1 MVIRGL
7 IILLKDSLP
16 VCDKCRIC
24 LLTKKP
30 KHLYDYLDDIKTTF
44 LVEGINTPS
53 HLIHS
58 SVKPSTLE
66 ELLGQDYKRI
76 SKEIEKFI
84 SDYISKS
91 SAKGL
96 VIGLSGGLDS
106 SVVLKLIVN
115 ALGASKVLGLVM
127 PSDTTPNDD
136 TNHAIDL
143 AKELRIKYRVI
154 DIHPIIRKFE
164 EILPEDKGARGNL
177 MARIRMSLLYYYAG
191 INGYLV
197 AGTSDKSEIQ
207 IGYFSKFGDGAA
219 DIMPIAGLYKTQV
232 RALAKY
238 LGIPEAIIQKKSSPR
253 LWDNHLAE
261 EEIGMDYE
269 TIDPILHLLVDKK
282 IHLKDVARKLGVDT
296 KQVNKVKKMIE
307 KSLHKRSPAAIVS
320 L

>member
-1 MVIRGL
+1 
-7 IILLKDSLP
+7 
-16 VCDKCRIC
+16 
-24 LLTKKP
+24 
-30 KHLYDYLDDIKTTF
+30 
-44 LVEGINTPS
+44 
-53 HLIHS
+53 
-58 SVKPSTLE
+58 VKPSTLE

-106 SVVLKLIVN
+106 SVVLKLSVN

-232 RALAKY
+232 RSLAEY
-238 LGIPEAIIQKKSSPR
+238 LGIPVVIVEKKSSPR

-269 TIDPILHLLVDKK
+269 IIDQILYLLVDKK
-282 IHLKDVARKLGVDT
+282 MQLKDATRKLGIDT
-296 KQVNKVKKMIE
+296 KHVNKVKKMIE

>member
-1 MVIRGL
+1 MTSKNKSL
-7 IILLKDSLP
+7 IKD
-16 VCDKCRIC
+16 I
-24 LLTKKP
+24 
-30 KHLYDYLDDIKTTF
+30 
-44 LVEGINTPS
+44 INTS
-53 HLIHS
+53 KQLIHS
-58 SVKPSTLE
+58 SVKPSALE
-66 ELLGQDYKRI
+66 ELLGQDYKKI
-76 SKEIEKFI
+76 SKKIEKFI

-106 SVVLKLIVN
+106 SVVLKLSVN
-115 ALGASKVLGLVM
+115 ALGTSKVLGLVM

-232 RALAKY
+232 RSLAEY
-238 LGIPEAIIQKKSSPR
+238 LDIPVVIVQKKSSPR

-269 TIDPILHLLVDKK
+269 IIDQILYLLVDKK
-282 IHLKDVARKLGVDT
+282 IQPKDIKRKLGVST
-296 KQVNKVKKMIE
+296 KHVSKVNDMIE
-307 KSLHKRSPAAIVS
+307 KSLHKRRPAAIVS

>member
-1 MVIRGL
+1 M
-7 IILLKDSLP
+7 
-16 VCDKCRIC
+16 
-24 LLTKKP
+24 
-30 KHLYDYLDDIKTTF
+30 
-44 LVEGINTPS
+44 
-53 HLIHS
+53 
-58 SVKPSTLE
+58 LE

-76 SKEIEKFI
+76 SKKIEKFI

-96 VIGLSGGLDS
+96 AIGLSGGLDS
-106 SVVLKLIVN
+106 SVVLKLSVN

-136 TNHAIDL
+136 THHAIDL
-143 AKELRIKYRVI
+143 AKELRIKYLVI
-154 DIHPIIRKFE
+154 DIRPIIRKFE

-177 MARIRMSLLYYYAG
+177 MARIRMSLLYYHAG

-232 RALAKY
+232 RALAEY
-238 LGIPEAIIQKKSSPR
+238 LGIPAVIIQKKSSPR
-253 LWDNHLAE
+253 LWNNHLAE

-269 TIDPILHLLVDKK
+269 MIDQILYLLVDRKMQ
-282 IHLKDVARKLGVDT
+282 LKDATRKLGIHA
-296 KQVNKVKKMIE
+296 KYINEVNKMIE
-307 KSLHKRSPAAIVS
+307 KSLHKRSPAATIS

>member
-1 MVIRGL
+1 
-7 IILLKDSLP
+7 
-16 VCDKCRIC
+16 
-24 LLTKKP
+24 
-30 KHLYDYLDDIKTTF
+30 
-44 LVEGINTPS
+44 
-53 HLIHS
+53 
-58 SVKPSTLE
+58 VKPSTLE
-66 ELLGQDYKRI
+66 KLLGQDYKRI

-84 SDYISKS
+84 SDYVSKS

-106 SVVLKLIVN
+106 SVVLKLSVN
-115 ALGASKVLGLVM
+115 ALGTSKVLGLVM

-136 TNHAIDL
+136 TTHAIDL

-154 DIHPIIRKFE
+154 DIYPIIRKFE

-191 INGYLV
+191 VNGYLV

-232 RALAKY
+232 RSLAEY
-238 LGIPEAIIQKKSSPR
+238 LGIPVVIVQKKSSPR
-253 LWDNHLAE
+253 LWDKHLAE
-261 EEIGMDYE
+261 EEIGLDYE
-269 TIDPILHLLVDKK
+269 MIDQILHLLVDKK
-282 IHLKDVARKLGVDT
+282 MQLKDATRKLGIPT
-296 KQVNKVKKMIE
+296 KHVSKVKKMIE
-307 KSLHKRSPAAIVS
+307 KSSHKRSPAAIVS